1 MPRLSKSLK
10 LRIPSTIIYHALKDT
25 RLETLFPEF
34 FIGVERKVI
43 TDIINKEICF
53 NTITQGKQIEINETF
68 KFKISDNNE
77 TIVEYLTEVKSVEE
91 NNIILEI
98 IVQTHIANIL
108 YSLLMLETGYING
121 VLEKKKIDHLT
132 WKRKK
137 VKIANITLLDL
148 EYVKSIVNTDS
159 CQAQHTQ
166 YVILEW
172 LKVVMNGWMDDEFGL
187 RGGILLLQEMIIE

>member
-1 MPRLSKSLK
+1 MSRLSKSLK
-10 LRIPSTIIYHALKDT
+10 LRIPSNIIYRALKDT

-53 NTITQGKQIEINETF
+53 NTITQGKQIEIIETF

-77 TIVEYLTEVKSVEE
+77 TIVVEYITEVKSVEE
-91 NNIILEI
+91 NNIVLES
-98 IVQTHIANIL
+98 IVQTHVANIL

-132 WKRKK
+132 
-137 VKIANITLLDL
+137 
-148 EYVKSIVNTDS
+148 
-159 CQAQHTQ
+159 
-166 YVILEW
+166 
-172 LKVVMNGWMDDEFGL
+172 
-187 RGGILLLQEMIIE
+187 